1 MNADDLQAF
10 LNATP
15 DILAFTGAA
24 LMTAFTVFYL
34 GFFAFRT
41 TPTGRAFAAFIVSL
55 DATLLLSVLFIIF
68 GPHYPFRW
76 LARDVVLVGI
86 ILSIGNFLR
95 ILYRKWH
102 DPAPILI
109 QPKPRRSSK
118 R

>member
-1 MNADDLQAF
+1 MTISNLQDF
-10 LNATP
+10 LDATP
-15 DILAFTGAA
+15 NLLAFAGAA

-34 GFFAFRT
+34 GFFAFRS

-55 DATLLLSVLFIIF
+55 DAVLILSVLFILF
-68 GPHYPFRW
+68 GAKYPLRW
-76 LARDVVLVGI
+76 LARDIVLIGI
-86 ILSIGNFLR
+86 IAAIGNFLR

-109 QPKPRRSSK
+109 QPKPRRSAK